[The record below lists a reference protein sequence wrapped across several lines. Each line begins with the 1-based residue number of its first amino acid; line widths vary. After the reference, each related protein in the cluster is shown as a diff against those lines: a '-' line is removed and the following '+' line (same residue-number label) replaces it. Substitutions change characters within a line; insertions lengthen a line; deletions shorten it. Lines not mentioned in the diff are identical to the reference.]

1 MITNQ
6 FTEWPQILGPLLQ
19 RHDLTTAQARSAM
32 AEVLGG
38 RASAAQVA
46 AFIVAL
52 RVKGET
58 VDELKGLLGA
68 MLDAADQVTAPA
80 GMADRLVDTCG
91 TGGDRSHSINVS
103 TLAALVVAGAGVP
116 VGKHGGRSA
125 SSACGSADLLEEF
138 GVAIELSPAGV
149 EYCLVEAGMAFLFA
163 PKFHSAMRFAGPIR
177 KELGVPTV
185 FNILG
190 PMANPL
196 RPRRQVLG
204 VGDWTMA
211 HRMAEVLQSQGTLHA
226 MVVQGHGELDELALA
241 GPSRV
246 LEVRGDRIQEHEI
259 DPVLLGLAPAPLEAV
274 VGGNAATNAA
284 ISHRIFDGERGA
296 GRDIVVLNAAA
307 GLLVGDAGGSMA
319 DGVELAQAV
328 IDDGRAVGALERLV
342 KASNAAR
349 EM

>member
-1 MITNQ
+1 
-6 FTEWPQILGPLLQ
+6 
-19 RHDLTTAQARSAM
+19 
-32 AEVLGG
+32 
-38 RASAAQVA
+38 
-46 AFIVAL
+46 
-52 RVKGET
+52 VKGET
-58 VDELKGLLGA
+58 VAELNGLLGA
-68 MLDAADQVTAPA
+68 MLDAADSVTPPD

-116 VGKHGGRSA
+116 VGKHGNRSA
-125 SSACGSADLLEEF
+125 SSACGSADLLEEL

-149 EYCLVEAGMAFLFA
+149 QYCLVEAGMAFLFA
-163 PKFHSAMRFAGPIR
+163 QKFHSAMRFAGPIR
-177 KELGVPTV
+177 KELGVPTA

-211 HRMAEVLQSQGTLHA
+211 HRMAEVLQANGAIHA

-246 LEVRGDRIQEHEI
+246 LDVRPDQIEEHQI
-259 DPVLLGLAPAPLEAV
+259 DPLLLGLANAPLEAV
-274 VGGNAATNAA
+274 VGGDPATNAA
-284 ISHRIFDGERGA
+284 ISLRIFDGERGA
-296 GRDIVVLNAAA
+296 ARDIVVLNAAA
-307 GLLVGDAGGSMA
+307 GLLVGDAVASMA
-319 DGVELAQAV
+319 EGVELAQAV
-328 IDDGRAVGALERLV
+328 IDDGRAVGELERLV

-349 EM
+349 DL